1 VTIQDLDQ
9 VEAAAGR
16 VILDLEA
23 GRVREAREE
32 ARKCDSAAQANA
44 TGGRDGLDA
53 GIVAALR
60 ARTSTLAGLADRR
73 APALV
78 LAQAANRVRD
88 LVAERGGEAAIAALL
103 RLDNLEREVGWRSV
117 AGQTIA
123 AKAAALAASDAWEG
137 VRPGVAA
144 AAGEEL
150 ADHFDEHLTRLQHH
164 EEPAEMQDEAR
175 LGRELVAAMRRA
187 PHARPHVAV

>member
-1 VTIQDLDQ
+1 
-9 VEAAAGR
+9 
-16 VILDLEA
+16 
-23 GRVREAREE
+23 
-32 ARKCDSAAQANA
+32 
-44 TGGRDGLDA
+44 
-53 GIVAALR
+53 VAALR